1 LLCLLGLLFGDFA
14 VKKGIKIKALEALRK
29 THRQLHFSCSCV
41 ELREG

>member
-29 THRQLHFSCSCV
+29 IHRQLLFSYNCV
-41 ELREG
+41 ELRKG